1 MAAALAAALV
11 TGVPLALILLLTAQI
26 LRAPNGWYVLFLDD
40 STAARVKMLLDGT
53 AVRGHSITMSIKE
66 PAAGRKP
73 LAEEPPAPGANESK
87 VQKGWRFL
95 TITKKNRTAPAQ
107 APTTAAKPRAPTK
120 VAPRKRSASVSS
132 EEAAPRTRRSPSVSS
147 ASALSDVEADV
158 EALKQSKVKRIR
170 ESPESEDEDESKVE
184 QPPTQLPVAAS
195 TPVPHAQAEEG
206 EKEIDVDVVIAEV
219 PVLKGKKRP
228 AKPKVAKGA
237 KKARIEEVLEDKID
251 VEPGLVVPPEPVA
264 EIKLLD
270 ETKPGDEEVGAKV
283 KAKPAKPKKPA
294 QTPLEKLVA
303 DGTIADEEDAYW
315 LSQALRASEG
325 AEPEL
330 DEDVEVVLDEE
341 HPLYHTS
348 GSWRAE
354 GWKKIPQIQKSRY
367 LPQRNRAAVAVEDA
381 GALTTGRSARVTG
394 RRLALDMETHRK
406 TAAATSESDLFAFNQ
421 LRIRKKQLR
430 FARSAIE
437 GYGLYAMETIQTGE
451 MVCEYVGELIRSSV
465 ADLREHRYL
474 RQGIGSSYLFR
485 IDGDVVCDATFRGSV
500 RCVGG
505 DPWMGLTALMKTQS
519 SHQSLVRP
527 VGVSKDHLHQRAVQN
542 CHLRQADASP
552 WRRGESSGER
562 SVPRINDWSQS
573 SPS

>member
-1 MAAALAAALV
+1 
-11 TGVPLALILLLTAQI
+11 
-26 LRAPNGWYVLFLDD
+26 
-40 STAARVKMLLDGT
+40 
-53 AVRGHSITMSIKE
+53 MSIKE

-87 VQKGWRFL
+87 VEKTWRFL
-95 TITKKNRTAPAQ
+95 TITKKNRTAPAP
-107 APTTAAKPRAPTK
+107 APIAAAKPRAPAK
-120 VAPRKRSASVSS
+120 VALRRKRSASVSS

-147 ASALSDVEADV
+147 SSDLSDVEADV
-158 EALKQSKVKRIR
+158 EALSKSKVKRIR
-170 ESPESEDEDESKVE
+170 ESPESEDEAEAKAKAE
-184 QPPTQLPVAAS
+184 QASTKLAVAAT
-195 TPVPHAQAEEG
+195 TPVPAPLAEEG
-206 EKEIDVDVVIAEV
+206 EKEIGLDVVIAEV
-219 PVLKGKKRP
+219 PVPKGKKRP
-228 AKPKVAKGA
+228 AKPKAAKSA

-251 VEPGLVVPPEPVA
+251 VEPVLVVPPEPVA

-270 ETKPGDEEVGAKV
+270 EIKPGDEEVGVKV

-315 LSQALRASEG
+315 LSQALRATEG

-500 RCVGG
+500 RCVGE
-505 DPWMGLTALMKTQS
+505 DASMGFTALMKTQS
-519 SHQSLVRP
+519 SHQSFVRP
-527 VGVSKDHLHQRAVQN
+527 IGFRKDHLYQRAVQDR
-542 CHLRQADASP
+542 HLRQAYASP
-552 WRRGESSGER
+552 WPRGE
-562 SVPRINDWSQS
+562 
-573 SPS
+573 PSRA